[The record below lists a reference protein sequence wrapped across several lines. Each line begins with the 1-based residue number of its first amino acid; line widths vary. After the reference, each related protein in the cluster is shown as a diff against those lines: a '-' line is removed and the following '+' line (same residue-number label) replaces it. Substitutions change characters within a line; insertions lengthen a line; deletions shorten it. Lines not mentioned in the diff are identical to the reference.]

1 MNTDKEKTSYLIG
14 LQVAGNLLA
23 QGVDLDIDCFSK
35 GITGGLNQEACEIP
49 PEEANALLQKLEAGI
64 KEKLQKQRME
74 AAMANRT
81 AGEEFLA
88 ENAKKEGVTTTESGL
103 QYKVITEGDGVIPT
117 ATDTVETHYE
127 GTLINGEIFDSS
139 IKRGQTVSFPVSG
152 VIKGWQEALQL
163 MPVGSKWEVYIPFNL
178 AYGEAGSPPK
188 IGPFSALVFTVELIK
203 IV

>member
-23 QGVDLDIDCFSK
+23 QGVDLDASCFNK
-35 GITGGLNQEACEIP
+35 GLDTGLNKGACEIP
-49 PEEANALLQKLEAGI
+49 QDEANELLRKLEEGI
-64 KEKLQKQRME
+64 KEKLQKQRVE
-74 AAMANRT
+74 AAMANKK
-81 AGEEFLA
+81 AGEDFLA
-88 ENAKKEGVTTTESGL
+88 ANSEKEGVKTTPSGL
-103 QYKVITEGDGVIPT
+103 QYKVITEGSGAIPA

-127 GTLINGEIFDSS
+127 GTLISGEIFDSS

-163 MPVGSKWEVYIPFNL
+163 MSVGSKWEVYIPYNL

-188 IGPFSALVFTVELIK
+188 IGPFSALVFTVELIN